1 MIDVIKEYLVSL
13 GMSVDKN
20 SFNEATKIIQTAEQ
34 GVKSFAGS
42 TIKRF
47 GLAGTAVVGTLAAAN
62 AGIATFLG
70 SLAKADLENEKF
82 ARKMWISKDT
92 AEELNSTLKVMGAT
106 IEDLYLSPEL
116 LSDFKQLRSTI
127 SEMKPPPE
135 FQNQMKTIRSVQFE
149 FQRLRLESTYALQW
163 IGFYLFKYLEG
174 PILNIKNGMRSF
186 NNSITKS
193 MPKWTKNIAQFLS
206 WIARLGIAFYKGGR
220 DVFKMFSKLGEHIP
234 RSLKI
239 IGAALLGL
247 SVILRMG
254 PFGII
259 FSILTGILLLLD
271 DFYTYLEG
279 GESAFEPFWKK
290 LQSIYKLLKDNGV
303 IKQFWDEFD
312 SGMRKAGAGVKKT
325 WEWLVRLYNKFEENG
340 SLRNFKQGIETNFS
354 TAKTIIKDYSSWVTK
369 VFEDLNKEGK
379 LSGLEESFI
388 KLGKEISEGY
398 VAVSKFVEKLYGL
411 EETKEVFQWLGDFL
425 ENTLKYILDKIN
437 DTLQAVTYSL
447 KSARAFLTGDDEL
460 QEEANKEFLGDDP
473 HEKRP
478 IGLGRMKPA
487 DALRDLKSQMP
498 STQDAKLESSVN
510 NLPRNLEPSFKK
522 ALNESEMVKGMRGF
536 SQDLK
541 TGFNLLTATMN
552 PDIMQYYQGMS
563 AGAYANSYMYT
574 ANATSQTT
582 IKNENKPVFYIN
594 STEPKV
600 AAQEVNNQ
608 WNNNFRSMRNP
619 F

>member
-1 MIDVIKEYLVSL
+1 MINVIKEYLVSL

-20 SFNEATKIIQTAEQ
+20 SFNEASKTIQAAEQ
-34 GVKSFAGS
+34 GIKSFVGSTVKGFALAGS
-42 TIKRF
+42 
-47 GLAGTAVVGTLAAAN
+47 AAVGTLVSAN
-62 AGIATFLG
+62 AGIATFLSG
-70 SLAKADLENEKF
+70 LAKADLENEKF
-82 ARKMWISKDT
+82 ARKMWISKD
-92 AEELNSTLKVMGAT
+92 AAQELNSTLKVMGAT
-106 IEDLYLSPEL
+106 IEDLYLSPEML
-116 LSDFKQLRSTI
+116 NDFKQLRSTI
-127 SEMKPPPE
+127 NEMKPPPE

-163 IGFYLFKYLEG
+163 IGFYLFKYLEA
-174 PILNIKNGMRSF
+174 PILNIRNGMRSF

-193 MPKWTKNIAQFLS
+193 MPKWTKNTAQFLS

-234 RSLKI
+234 LTLKI
-239 IGAALLGL
+239 IGAALIGL
-247 SVILRMG
+247 SAILRMG
-254 PFGII
+254 PFGVI

-279 GESAFEPFWKK
+279 GESAFGPFWKK

-303 IKQFWDEFD
+303 IKRFWDEFD
-312 SGMRKAGAGVKKT
+312 SGIRKAEAGVKKT
-325 WEWLVRLYNKFEENG
+325 WDWLVGLYNKFEENG
-340 SLRNFKQGIETNFS
+340 SIRNFKQGIEENFS
-354 TAKTIIKDYSSWVTK
+354 TAKKTIKDFSSWVTE

-388 KLGKEISEGY
+388 KLAKEISEGY
-398 VAVSKFVEKLYGL
+398 LAVSKFVDKLYGL
-411 EETKEVFQWLGDFL
+411 KETKEMFQWLGDFL

-437 DTLQAVTYSL
+437 DSIKTVTYSL
-447 KSARAFLTGDDEL
+447 KTARAFLTGDDKL
-460 QEEANKEFLGDDP
+460 QEEANKELLGDDQP
-473 HEKRP
+473 EDRS
-478 IGLGRMKPA
+478 IRLRRLKPA

-498 STQDAKLESSVN
+498 SAQDAKLESSVN
-510 NLPRNLEPSFKK
+510 NLPKNLEPSFKK
-522 ALNESEMVKGMRGF
+522 ALNDSEMVKGMRAF

-541 TGFNLLTATMN
+541 TGFNLLAVTMN

-582 IKNENKPVFYIN
+582 IKNENKPIFYIN

-608 WNNNFRSMRNP
+608 WNNNFRNIRNP

>member
-13 GMSVDKN
+13 GMSVDKG
-20 SFNEATKIIQTAEQ
+20 SFDEATEIIQVTEK
-34 GVKSFAGS
+34 GIKSFVGS
-42 TIKRF
+42 TVKGF

-62 AGIATFLG
+62 AGIANFLG

-82 ARKMWISKDT
+82 ARKMWISKDA
-92 AEELNSTLKVMGAT
+92 AEEFNSTLKVMGVT

-116 LSDFKQLRSTI
+116 LNDFKQLRSTI
-127 SEMKPPPE
+127 NEMKPPPE

-163 IGFYLFKYLEG
+163 IGFYLFKYLED
-174 PILNIKNGMRSF
+174 PILNIRKGMRSF

-220 DVFKMFSKLGEHIP
+220 DVFRMFSKLGEHIP
-234 RSLKI
+234 RNLKI
-239 IGAALLGL
+239 IGAALLAL
-247 SVILRMG
+247 SVILRTG
-254 PFGII
+254 PFGVI
-259 FSILTGILLLLD
+259 FSILTAILLLLD

-279 GESAFEPFWKK
+279 GESAFGPFWKR
-290 LQSIYKLLKDNGV
+290 LQDIYKLLKDNGV
-303 IKQFWDEFD
+303 IKRFWDEFD

-325 WEWLVRLYNKFEENG
+325 WDWLVRLYNKFEENG
-340 SLRNFKQGIETNFS
+340 SLRNFKQGIEENFS
-354 TAKTIIKDYSSWVTK
+354 TAKKTIKDFSSWVAE

-388 KLGKEISEGY
+388 KLAKEISEGY
-398 VAVSKFVEKLYGL
+398 LAVSKFVDKLYGL
-411 EETKEVFQWLGDFL
+411 KETKEMFQWLGDFL

-437 DTLQAVTYSL
+437 DSIKTVTYSL
-447 KSARAFLTGDDEL
+447 KTARAFLTGDDKL
-460 QEEANKEFLGDDP
+460 QEEANKELLGDDQP
-473 HEKRP
+473 EDRS
-478 IGLGRMKPA
+478 IRFRRLKPA

-498 STQDAKLESSVN
+498 SAQDVKLESSVN
-510 NLPRNLEPSFKK
+510 NLPKNLEPSFKK
-522 ALNESEMVKGMRGF
+522 ALNDSEMVKGMRAF

-541 TGFNLLTATMN
+541 SGFNLLAATMN

-594 STEPKV
+594 STEPKLV
-600 AAQEVNNQ
+600 GQEVNNQ
-608 WNNNFRSMRNP
+608 WNNNLRNVRNP
-619 F
+619 Y